1 MRIKHSYEPPAG
13 ESKSGRGAKQRN
25 SFPRYFLPAYVL
37 LIVYISL
44 SPFSGW
50 QTPEHGAFQ
59 FLTAPWPRYITAFDV
74 LANILAYMPV
84 GILLFELLAKRIRR
98 HAAFAVASLGGC
110 LLSFSMESLQ
120 AYLPVRVSSL
130 VDLLAN
136 TAGSIGGALLAVQMG
151 RSWLARWMVHWR
163 HDTFSDSSGT
173 EFGEVLLAIWLFIQ
187 LNPSIPFFGAGTINS
202 SLTLEWAIN
211 HSEPLYFLPQGLA
224 VALNVCGF
232 GLFVSV
238 LLRPSV
244 NAWRFVIGVI
254 GLGIFLKTLAA
265 GVLLKPPLMLN
276 WFGRDVFIG
285 VLGGLLLLWGAAHMG
300 HRWRVYV
307 AAMTILAGG
316 LLAKIAAIYDA
327 LSSILNVF
335 SWSHG
340 QLFNFTSGT
349 LLLNEFWPL
358 VALAYLLISFER
370 LPSSDNAAK

>member
-1 MRIKHSYEPPAG
+1 VRTRESNQPPAG
-13 ESKSGRGAKQRN
+13 DSKFARGGRRRN
-25 SFPRYFLPAYVL
+25 TLPRYFLPAYIL
-37 LIVYISL
+37 LIVYVSL

-50 QTPEHGAFQ
+50 LTPEHGAFQ
-59 FLTAPWPRYITAFDV
+59 FLVAPWPRYITAFDV

-84 GILLFELLAKRIRR
+84 GMLLFELLVRR
-98 HAAFAVASLGGC
+98 VGGYTALAIASLGGC
-110 LLSFSMESLQ
+110 LLSFTMESLQ

-130 VDLLAN
+130 IDLLAN
-136 TAGSIGGALLAVQMG
+136 TAGTICGAIFAAQMG
-151 RSWLARWMVHWR
+151 RSWLARWMINWR
-163 HDTFSDSSGT
+163 HETFSDSSGT

-187 LNPSIPFFGAGTINS
+187 LNPSIPFFAAGTINS
-202 SLTLEWAIN
+202 SQAMEWNAT
-211 HSEPLYFLPQGLA
+211 HSEPIYFLPQGLA

-232 GLFVSV
+232 GLFSSV

-244 NAWRFVIGVI
+244 NAWRFAIGVI

-265 GVLLKPPLMLN
+265 GVLLKPPVMLS
-276 WFGRDVFIG
+276 WFGKDVFIG
-285 VLGGLLLLWGAAHMG
+285 VIGGLLLLWLAARMG
-300 HRWRVYV
+300 HRWRIYV

-340 QLFNFTSGT
+340 QLFNFTSAT

-358 VALAYLLISFER
+358 VALAYLLISFDR
-370 LPSSDNAAK
+370 LPSSDSAAK